1 LAIDTPVPSV
11 NRETDFSHTFTY
23 TSEGLEVVES
33 ITVVPLDT
41 DSGVEVD
48 GDTISGR
55 YNDIFEDVLK
65 YFTVGLSDKIEVP
78 TEVIGT
84 SNVPDNNT
92 VFSLREDPRFSV
104 IMQYDVTVVHTLGTV
119 TETIDHEVL
128 NVIGSGMNFLNGWI
142 PYNV

>member
-1 LAIDTPVPSV
+1 MAIDTPVPSV